1 MFEWLSLATVTVS
14 GQVCPIDL
22 STNHPLTE
30 SVDDIFALFN
40 HQLVSNASAGW
51 IKADAM
57 LAGELLDLPVL
68 FEIGATGILQV
79 MVEGHDD
86 LLRAAN
92 LRSACRHVF
101 EGDAPRIVV
110 AHTSLW
116 RQADIVAAANELSFG
131 KADCVALDN
140 LFRQSLRRLP
150 FGRDY
155 GGRETFVL
163 RMRGIGSSEGGRAQ
177 RA

>member
-1 MFEWLSLATVTVS
+1 MSYRSVNQYPWMKV
-14 GQVCPIDL
+14 
-22 STNHPLTE
+22 
-30 SVDDIFALFN
+30 VDDIFTLFN
-40 HQLVSNASAGW
+40 HQLVSNASARW
-51 IKADAM
+51 IKPDAM
-57 LAGELLDLPVL
+57 LASKLLNLPVL
-68 FEIGATGILQV
+68 FEISETGILQV

-86 LLRAAN
+86 LLRAEN
-92 LRSACRHVF
+92 LRSARRHEF

-116 RQADIVAAANELSFG
+116 RQTDIVAAANELSFG

-140 LFRQSLRRLP
+140 LFCQSLRRLP
-150 FGRDY
+150 YGRDY

-177 RA
+177 RAWV